1 MIKQRTLKKVFSTVG
16 IGLHS
21 GRKVRLTLRPAPPDT
36 GLVFTR
42 IDVKPPVAIKAE
54 PERVND
60 TRMATTLDKDG
71 ARIATIEHL
80 MSALSGLAIDNCYI
94 DVDAPEIPIMDGSG
108 STFVFLIRAAGIEEQ
123 DTPRKFVRV
132 KKNVSIHVGDKWAS
146 LEPYDGY
153 KLSFAIDFGHPAI
166 DETAQFV
173 EVDFNKENYIESV
186 SHARTFGFV
195 NDLEMLW
202 GMGLAQGGTLD
213 NAIVLDD
220 FHVLNPD
227 GLRSQDEF
235 AKHKLLD
242 AMGDLYVLGHPL
254 VAHYRAFKS
263 GHEINNKLLRALL
276 ANPENWEFV
285 EYQDEHTAPKAF
297 TEAVKE
303 PSN

>member
-1 MIKQRTLKKVFSTVG
+1 
-16 IGLHS
+16 
-21 GRKVRLTLRPAPPDT
+21 
-36 GLVFTR
+36 
-42 IDVKPPVAIKAE
+42 
-54 PERVND
+54 
-60 TRMATTLDKDG
+60 
-71 ARIATIEHL
+71 
-80 MSALSGLAIDNCYI
+80 
-94 DVDAPEIPIMDGSG
+94 
-108 STFVFLIRAAGIEEQ
+108 
-123 DTPRKFVRV
+123 
-132 KKNVSIHVGDKWAS
+132 
-146 LEPYDGY
+146 
-153 KLSFAIDFGHPAI
+153 
-166 DETAQFV
+166 
-173 EVDFNKENYIESV
+173 
-186 SHARTFGFV
+186 
-195 NDLEMLW
+195 MLFRS
-202 GMGLAQGGTLD
+202 GTLD

-276 ANPENWEFV
+276 ANPGNWEFV